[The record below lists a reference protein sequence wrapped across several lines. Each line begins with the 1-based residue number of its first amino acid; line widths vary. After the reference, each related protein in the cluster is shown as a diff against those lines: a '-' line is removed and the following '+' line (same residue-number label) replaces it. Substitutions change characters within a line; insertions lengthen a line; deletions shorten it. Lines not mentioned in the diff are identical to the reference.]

1 MYIISIITYIY
12 VYDYMVYILGMM
24 MTFHY
29 IHSPVSGKAT
39 LCAWYLGTVQP
50 VYDVLNDNGLNV
62 RF

>member
-1 MYIISIITYIY
+1 
-12 VYDYMVYILGMM
+12 MVYILGMM